1 MPQNLLQAA
10 EELRAEAA
18 ALHDDLEQFRRAQ
31 RVKNVVAAIVILVL
45 AVTVVA
51 IIVLAVDQ
59 SNTDERN
66 LLERCQ
72 ATNEGRAAITDAFA
86 DDHTTQESAIGEF
99 INEDSVTGKAFLA
112 RLETVNNESEKRLAL
127 KLPELDCS
135 ET

>member
-1 MPQNLLQAA
+1 VPLNLLQAA

-59 SNTDERN
+59 SNQDETN
-66 LLERCQ
+66 ALERCQ
-72 ATNEGRAAITDAFA
+72 ATNDGRTAIKDAF
-86 DDHTTQESAIGEF
+86 
-99 INEDSVTGKAFLA
+99 EDSNNTLEGIVAEFVNPDSEDGQRFLA
-112 RLETVNNESEKRLAL
+112 RLKVEHDSSEKRLAAR
-127 KLPELDCS
+127 LPQLNCS